1 MDNTDG
7 IPTGF
12 TGRKRIPHMISM
24 LLLTLFTLGIVG
36 GFFSGLLGIG
46 GGIIM
51 VPLLLYVPSLLG
63 LGGMDMKVVAG
74 ITMMQ
79 SLGGSLSALV
89 VHRKNRFIHT
99 HLVLLMG
106 SSSVIGALIGSI
118 WSKFLSADVMLALF
132 AVLALLASAL
142 LFLPARK
149 HDSEE
154 TLPDIRFNK
163 TTAVALGAIVG
174 VIGGII
180 GQGGAFLIIPLMLYV
195 LRIPT
200 RIALGSSVAISF
212 LSALAGFIGKWGTEQ
227 VPFLLAL
234 VLTLG
239 AVVGA
244 QVGGRISKHL
254 QTVTLRTVL
263 AVLIGGTALRIG
275 FSLFLHSGISR
286 TALDI
291 GSIFAVACLVYFTG
305 RMRFQQ
311 AAVESPQV
319 DDVRPVRLGKLS
331 KLLNYLK
338 KVG

>member
-1 MDNTDG
+1 
-7 IPTGF
+7 
-12 TGRKRIPHMISM
+12 MISM
-24 LLLTLFTLGIVG
+24 LLVTLFVLGIVG

-63 LGGMDMKVVAG
+63 LGTMDMKVIAG

-89 VHRKNRFIHT
+89 VHRKNRFVHT

-118 WSKFLSADVMLALF
+118 WSKFLSADAMLALF

-142 LFLPARK
+142 LFLPARRQNGG
-149 HDSEE
+149 E
-154 TLPDIRFNK
+154 TLQDIHFSQV
-163 TTAVALGAIVG
+163 TAVTLGAIVG

-227 VPFLLAL
+227 IPLVLAL

-239 AVVGA
+239 AVIGA

-263 AVLIGGTALRIG
+263 AILIAGTALRIS
-275 FSLFLHSGISR
+275 FSFFLHSGINS
-286 TALDI
+286 TVLDI
-291 GSIFAVACLVYFTG
+291 ASIFTIACFVYFAA
-305 RMRFQQ
+305 RMHCRQT
-311 AAVESPQV
+311 ASASPE
-319 DDVRPVRLGKLS
+319 DNSARPVRLGKLS
-331 KLLNYLK
+331 KLLGYLK

>member
-1 MDNTDG
+1 
-7 IPTGF
+7 
-12 TGRKRIPHMISM
+12 MISM
-24 LLLTLFTLGIVG
+24 LLLTLFVLGVVG

-63 LGGMDMKVVAG
+63 LGTMDMKVVAG

-89 VHRKNRFIHT
+89 VHRRNRFVHT

-106 SSSVIGALIGSI
+106 SSSVIGALVGSI
-118 WSKFLSADVMLALF
+118 WSKFLSSGAMLALF

-149 HDSEE
+149 QDSED
-154 TLPDIRFNK
+154 LPPDIRFNK
-163 TTAVALGAIVG
+163 TAAVALGAIVG

-200 RIALGSSVAISF
+200 RVALGSSVAISF

-239 AVVGA
+239 AIVGA
-244 QVGGRISKHL
+244 QAGGRISKYL

-263 AVLIGGTALRIG
+263 AVLIAGTALRIS
-275 FSLFLHSGISR
+275 FSFFLHRGISS
-286 TALDI
+286 TILDI
-291 GSIFAVACLVYFTG
+291 GSIFAIACLVYFAG
-305 RMRFQQ
+305 RMRYRQ
-311 AAVESPQV
+311 VTVKSPE
-319 DDVRPVRLGKLS
+319 DDGARPVRLSRIS
-331 KLLNYLK
+331 KLLAYLK
-338 KVG
+338 KAG